1 MTSQLNVDAIVDKA
15 GSGGTNVKVGNTST
29 YVGENSGITQNL
41 VQSLIKAWGF
51 TDGSAT
57 LIDTLNVSSGTD
69 NGTGD
74 YTYTYTSNMNNQY
87 YGGAPVAKDSGN
99 YIATFYEIAASNTR
113 IVNRSDSTAAHDNGN
128 CWGVW
133 GDLA

>member
-1 MTSQLNVDAIVDKA
+1 MSNIYVDTIRKTGGSLGTDIRVKNTSVYEHD
-15 GSGGTNVKVGNTST
+15 GGTST
-29 YVGENSGITQNL
+29 TQNL

-57 LIDTLNVSSGTD
+57 LIDTLNVASGTD

-74 YTYTYTSNMNNQY
+74 YTYTYTNNMNNQY

-113 IVNRSDSTAAHDNGN
+113 IVNRSDSTSAHDNGN